1 METRHFQTGPT
12 GFADRTVSRPVVRI
26 SANAA
31 MRIDA
36 TLSLSL
42 SLSLSAL
49 QPHVSTVR
57 LPSIHPRFHSI
68 AMLFYSG
75 TESSERA
82 RAFTDEKSGGERRG
96 ERKKKEWGR
105 TERRR
110 GEYIYIYTHTKHC
123 SILIKARDLAI
134 ANRDETSPL
143 SICRYV
149 WLWRGAAVPLS
160 RK

>member
-31 MRIDA
+31 IRIDA

-42 SLSLSAL
+42 SFSFCLATARFDCQVTIYSPAIPFNRDAILLGDGIERKGARIHRREVRGRSAWR
-49 QPHVSTVR
+49 T
-57 LPSIHPRFHSI
+57 
-68 AMLFYSG
+68 
-75 TESSERA
+75 
-82 RAFTDEKSGGERRG
+82 
-96 ERKKKEWGR
+96 KKKEWGR

-110 GEYIYIYTHTKHC
+110 GEYTYIYTHTKHC

-149 WLWRGAAVPLS
+149 
-160 RK
+160 